1 MKKVII
7 PILVMASF
15 FAFSQNHPMNMPAM
29 KQGAKKES
37 NSPTRPKT
45 VSEHNSMQSNTL
57 PLSRI
62 IAQKLVKPTG
72 KIVEYDLYV
81 AEKEVNY
88 SGKKAIAIAINGG
101 IPGPTLRF
109 TEGDSAIVRVHNQ
122 LTMMTSVHWHGL
134 LLPNRQDGV
143 PFLTTP
149 PINAGETYTFQF
161 PIVQSGTYWY
171 HAHDLQE
178 QIGVYGAIV
187 IEPQKKSIKVD
198 KDIVLVLSEWTDES
212 PESILKNLKRRNEW
226 YSVRKNT
233 VQSLDRVIKN
243 KAVGA
248 YLKQSFNRMNPMDLS
263 DILYDKFLING
274 LNANSLED
282 LKPNERVRV
291 RVINAG
297 SSTYFHVNYA
307 GGAMEMVSA
316 DGVDVEPVK
325 VNHRLMGMG
334 ETYDFIL
341 TIPNDMAYEFRA
353 TAQDGS
359 GYASY
364 FLGKGMKMAAPA
376 IPKPNLY
383 EMTRA
388 MSSMNMGSDDMKGM
402 DMGETDKKS
411 PEMKG
416 MDMGKTDEKSP
427 DMKGMD
433 MGKTDEK
440 SPEMKGMDM
449 GKTDKKSTD
458 MKGMDMKSTKKKTKK
473 NSDMKAMDMKDME
486 TKHTDT
492 ERMDMGLG
500 EYYGIDYNILK
511 STEPIIFPTE
521 RPLREVKIK
530 LTGDMRR
537 YIWEINGKPVSR
549 ESTIMIRRGEIVR
562 FKLINTTMMFHP
574 MHLHGHFFRVLNSQG
589 EYSPIKHTV
598 NVAPME
604 SVTIEF
610 LADDEKNWFF
620 HCHLLYHMATGMAR
634 IVSYEG
640 DKPDADIALMTKQ
653 LKKSVDDNVFYF
665 WGTAEV
671 SVTNNYLNL
680 NYSNNRNAFIL
691 GGDANW
697 KGDYEID
704 LDYER
709 YLTKYFR
716 VFGGIDA
723 GNELFLRKPSG
734 DLGTNIDAKIIR
746 PVVGI
751 RYLLPFLIESE
762 VKFDSR
768 GNVRFQLS
776 GEQRLTRRLGL
787 GLQGQWL
794 VDGYTRLHV
803 DLDYILNKSLSLFAN
818 YDTRYKNA
826 GGGLSI
832 KF

>member
-1 MKKVII
+1 MKKVILS
-7 PILVMASF
+7 ILIMASAD
-15 FAFSQNHPMNMPAM
+15 AFSQNHQMPMPEM
-29 KQGAKKES
+29 KQGAKKEP
-37 NSPTRPKT
+37 NSSKPQKAA
-45 VSEHNSMQSNTL
+45 SERNAMKGNTL

-72 KIVEYDLYV
+72 KIVEYDLYISD
-81 AEKEVNY
+81 KEVNY
-88 SGKKAIAIAINGG
+88 SGKKSYGIAINGG

-122 LTMMTSVHWHGL
+122 LKEMTSIHWHGL

-149 PINAGETYTFQF
+149 PIDAGETYTFQF
-161 PIVQSGTYWY
+161 PILQSGTYWY

-178 QIGVYGAIV
+178 QIGVYGSIA
-187 IEPQKKSIKVD
+187 IEPQKPTIKVD

-212 PESILKNLKRRNEW
+212 PSSILKNLKRRNEW

-233 VQSLDRVIKN
+233 LQSLDRIIKN

-274 LNANSLED
+274 LNSSSLED

-297 SSTYFHVNYA
+297 SSSYFHVNYA

-316 DGVDVEPVK
+316 DGVDIEPVK

-364 FLGKGMKMAAPA
+364 FLGKGMKMAAPP

-402 DMGETDKKS
+402 DMGGS
-411 PEMKG
+411 
-416 MDMGKTDEKSP
+416 
-427 DMKGMD
+427 
-433 MGKTDEK
+433 
-440 SPEMKGMDM
+440 
-449 GKTDKKSTD
+449 
-458 MKGMDMKSTKKKTKK
+458 
-473 NSDMKAMDMKDME
+473 DMKDME
-486 TKHTDT
+486 TKNTKM
-492 ERMDMGLG
+492 ESMDMGLG

-511 STEPIIFPTE
+511 STEPIIFPKE
-521 RPLREVKIK
+521 RPVREVKLE

-549 ESTIMIRRGEIVR
+549 ESTIPIKKGEIVR

-574 MHLHGHFFRVLNSQG
+574 MHLHGHFFRVLNSQD

-640 DKPDADIALMTKQ
+640 DKPDADIALLTKQ
-653 LKKSVDDNVFYF
+653 LTKSVNDNVFYF

-671 SVTNNYLNL
+671 GVTNNYLNL
-680 NYSNNRNAFIL
+680 NYSNNRNAIIL

-734 DLGTNIDAKIIR
+734 DVGTNIDSKIIR

-776 GEQRLTRRLGL
+776 GEQRLTKRLGL

-794 VDGYTRLHV
+794 IEGYTRLHV
-803 DLDYILNKSLSLFAN
+803 DLDYILNKSFSLFAN

>member
-1 MKKVII
+1 MKKVILS
-7 PILVMASF
+7 ILVMASAD
-15 FAFSQNHPMNMPAM
+15 AFSQNHQMPMPEM

-37 NSPTRPKT
+37 NSSKPQK
-45 VSEHNSMQSNTL
+45 VASERNAMKGNTL

-72 KIVEYDLYV
+72 KIVEYDLYISD
-81 AEKEVNY
+81 KEVNY
-88 SGKKAIAIAINGG
+88 SGKKSYGIAINGG

-122 LTMMTSVHWHGL
+122 LKEMTSIHWHGL

-149 PINAGETYTFQF
+149 PIDAGETYTFQF
-161 PIVQSGTYWY
+161 PILQSGTYWY

-178 QIGVYGAIV
+178 QIGVYGSIA
-187 IEPQKKSIKVD
+187 IEPQKPTIKVD

-212 PESILKNLKRRNEW
+212 PSSILKNLKRRNEW

-233 VQSLDRVIKN
+233 LQSLDRIIKN

-274 LNANSLED
+274 LNSSSLED

-297 SSTYFHVNYA
+297 SSSYFHVNYA

-316 DGVDVEPVK
+316 DGVDIEPVK

-364 FLGKGMKMAAPA
+364 FLGKGMKMAAPP

-402 DMGETDKKS
+402 DMGDSDKKNTT
-411 PEMKG
+411 MKE
-416 MDMGKTDEKSP
+416 MDMKNTAKKNM

-433 MGKTDEK
+433 MGDN
-440 SPEMKGMDM
+440 
-449 GKTDKKSTD
+449 D
-458 MKGMDMKSTKKKTKK
+458 MKGMDMKNTKKKKVSMK
-473 NSDMKAMDMKDME
+473 SSGMKEMDMKDMDMKDME
-486 TKHTDT
+486 TKNTNV
-492 ERMDMGLG
+492 ESMDMGLG
-500 EYYGIDYNILK
+500 EYYDIDYNILK
-511 STEPIIFPTE
+511 STEPIIFPKE
-521 RPLREVKIK
+521 RPVREVKLE

-549 ESTIMIRRGEIVR
+549 ESTIPIKKGEIVR

-574 MHLHGHFFRVLNSQG
+574 MHLHGHFFRVLNSQD

-640 DKPDADIALMTKQ
+640 DKPDADIALLTKQ
-653 LKKSVDDNVFYF
+653 LTKSVNDNVFYF

-671 SVTNNYLNL
+671 GVTNNYLNL
-680 NYSNNRNAFIL
+680 NYSNNRNAIIL

-734 DLGTNIDAKIIR
+734 DVGTNIDSKIIR

-776 GEQRLTRRLGL
+776 GEQRLTKRLGL

-794 VDGYTRLHV
+794 IEGYTRLHV
-803 DLDYILNKSLSLFAN
+803 DLDYILNKSFSLFAN

>member
-1 MKKVII
+1 MVS
-7 PILVMASF
+7 VD
-15 FAFSQNHPMNMPAM
+15 AFSQNHPMNMPEM
-29 KQGAKKES
+29 KHGANKES
-37 NSPTRPKT
+37 NSSKLPKT
-45 VSEHNSMQSNTL
+45 SPDYNSMKDNKL

-62 IAQKLVKPTG
+62 IARKLVKPTG
-72 KIVEYDLYV
+72 NTVEYDLYIT
-81 AEKEVNY
+81 EKKVNY
-88 SGKKAIAIAINGG
+88 SGKKAMAIAINGG

-122 LTMMTSVHWHGL
+122 LNMMTSIHWHGL
-134 LLPNRQDGV
+134 LVPNRQDGV
-143 PFLTTP
+143 PFLNTP
-149 PINAGETYTFQF
+149 PINAGKTYTFQF
-161 PIVQSGTYWY
+161 PIIQSGTYWY

-178 QIGVYGAIV
+178 QIGVYGSIA
-187 IEPQKKSIKVD
+187 IEPQKPTIKVD

-212 PESILKNLKRRNEW
+212 PTSILKNLKRRNEW

-233 VQSLDRVIKN
+233 LQSLDRIIKN

-274 LNANSLED
+274 LNSSSLED

-297 SSTYFHVNYA
+297 SSSYFHVNYA

-316 DGVDVEPVK
+316 DGIDVTPVK

-383 EMTRA
+383 KMTRA

-402 DMGETDKKS
+402 DMGNANKKS
-411 PEMKG
+411 
-416 MDMGKTDEKSP
+416 D

-433 MGKTDEK
+433 MGSTNKK
-440 SPEMKGMDM
+440 SDDMKGMDM
-449 GKTDKKSTD
+449 GNTNKKSDDMKGMDMGNANKKSTSMKGMDMKNTKKIKKSTD
-458 MKGMDMKSTKKKTKK
+458 MKGMDMKETKTK
-473 NSDMKAMDMKDME
+473 NTDME
-486 TKHTDT
+486 S
-492 ERMDMGLG
+492 MDLGLG

-511 STEPIIFPTE
+511 STEPMVFPKE
-521 RPLREVKIK
+521 RPLREVKLE

-537 YIWEINGKPVSR
+537 YIWGINGKPVSR
-549 ESTIMIRRGEIVR
+549 ESTIMIERGEIIR
-562 FKLINTTMMFHP
+562 FKLVNTTMMFHP
-574 MHLHGHFFRVLNSQG
+574 MHLHGHFFRVLNNQG

-620 HCHLLYHMATGMAR
+620 HCHLLYHMAAGMAR
-634 IVSYEG
+634 IVSYGG

-653 LKKSVDDNVFYF
+653 LAKSVDDNIFYF
-665 WGTAEV
+665 WGTAEL

-734 DLGTNIDAKIIR
+734 DLGTNIDSKIIR
-746 PVVGI
+746 PVVGL

-794 VDGYTRLHV
+794 IDGYTRLHV
-803 DLDYILNKSLSLFAN
+803 DLDYILNKSFSLFAN

>member
-1 MKKVII
+1 
-7 PILVMASF
+7 MASAD
-15 FAFSQNHPMNMPAM
+15 AFSQNHQMSMPEM

-37 NSPTRPKT
+37 NLSKPQKAA
-45 VSEHNSMQSNTL
+45 SERNSMKGNTL

-72 KIVEYDLYV
+72 KIVEYDLYITD
-81 AEKEVNY
+81 KEVNY
-88 SGKKAIAIAINGG
+88 SGKKSYGIAINGG

-122 LTMMTSVHWHGL
+122 LKEMTSIHWHGL

-178 QIGVYGAIV
+178 QIGVYGSIA
-187 IEPQKKSIKVD
+187 IEPQKPTIKAD

-212 PESILKNLKRRNEW
+212 PLSILKNLKRRNEW

-233 VQSLDRVIKN
+233 LQSLDRIIKN

-274 LNANSLED
+274 LNSSSLED

-297 SSTYFHVNYA
+297 SSSYFHVNYA
-307 GGAMEMVSA
+307 GGAMEMISA
-316 DGVDVEPVK
+316 DGVDIEPVK

-364 FLGKGMKMAAPA
+364 FLGKGMKMAAPP

-402 DMGETDKKS
+402 DMGDSDKKNTTMKRMDMKNTDKKN
-411 PEMKG
+411 
-416 MDMGKTDEKSP
+416 T

-433 MGKTDEK
+433 MGDIDKKNTT
-440 SPEMKGMDM
+440 MKGMNT
-449 GKTDKKSTD
+449 KNTDKKNTG
-458 MKGMDMKSTKKKTKK
+458 MKE
-473 NSDMKAMDMKDME
+473 MDMKDIE
-486 TKHTDT
+486 TKNTKG
-492 ERMDMGLG
+492 ESMDMGLG

-511 STEPIIFPTE
+511 STEPIIFPKE
-521 RPLREVKIK
+521 RPVRQVKLE

-549 ESTIMIRRGEIVR
+549 ESTIPIKRGEIVR
-562 FKLINTTMMFHP
+562 FKLVNTTMMFHP
-574 MHLHGHFFRVLNSQG
+574 MHLHGHFFRVLNNQG

-598 NVAPME
+598 SVTPME

-610 LADDEKNWFF
+610 LADEEKNWFF
-620 HCHLLYHMATGMAR
+620 HCHLLYHLATGMAR

-640 DKPDADIALMTKQ
+640 DKPDADIALLTKQ
-653 LKKSVDDNVFYF
+653 LTKSVNDNVFYF

-671 SVTNNYLNL
+671 GVTNNYLNL
-680 NYSNNRNAFIL
+680 NYSNNRNAIIL

-716 VFGGIDA
+716 VFGGVDA

-734 DLGTNIDAKIIR
+734 DVGTNIDSKIIR
-746 PVVGI
+746 PVIGI
-751 RYLLPFLIESE
+751 RYLLPFLIDSE

-768 GNVRFQLS
+768 GNIRFQLS
-776 GEQRLTRRLGL
+776 GEQRLTKRLGL

-794 VDGYTRLHV
+794 IDGYTRLHV
-803 DLDYILNKSLSLFAN
+803 DLDYILNKSFSLFAN

>member
-1 MKKVII
+1 MNRGNLSTNQSLGHTMKKII
-7 PILVMASF
+7 ISMLIVASF
-15 FAFSQNHPMNMPAM
+15 DAFSQNHSMNMPEM

-37 NSPTRPKT
+37 NFSKLPKT
-45 VSEHNSMQSNTL
+45 SPEYNSMKGNTL

-62 IAQKLVKPTG
+62 IAQKLVKSTG
-72 KIVEYDLYV
+72 KTVEYDLYV
-81 AEKEVNY
+81 TEKEVNY
-88 SGKKAIAIAINGG
+88 SGKKAMAITLNGG

-122 LTMMTSVHWHGL
+122 LNMMTSIHWHGL

-178 QIGVYGAIV
+178 QIGVYGSIA
-187 IEPQKKSIKVD
+187 IEPQKPTIKVD
-198 KDIVLVLSEWTDES
+198 KDVVLVLSEWTDES
-212 PESILKNLKRRNEW
+212 SASILKNLKRRNEW
-226 YSVRKNT
+226 YPVRKNT
-233 VQSLDRVIKN
+233 LQSLDRIIKN

-274 LNANSLED
+274 LNSSSLED
-282 LKPNERVRV
+282 LKPNERVRL

-297 SSTYFHVNYA
+297 SSSYFHVNYA

-316 DGVDVEPVK
+316 DGIDIAPVK
-325 VNHRLMGMG
+325 VKHRLMGMG

-383 EMTRA
+383 KMTRA

-402 DMGETDKKS
+402 DMGNANKKS
-411 PEMKG
+411 DDMNG
-416 MDMGKTDEKSP
+416 MNMGSAN
-427 DMKGMD
+427 
-433 MGKTDEK
+433 
-440 SPEMKGMDM
+440 
-449 GKTDKKSTD
+449 KKSTD
-458 MKGMDMKSTKKKTKK
+458 MKGMDMKNTKKIKK
-473 NSDMKAMDMKDME
+473 STNMKGMDMKETETKNTDME
-486 TKHTDT
+486 G
-492 ERMDMGLG
+492 MDMGLG

-511 STEPIIFPTE
+511 STEPIIFPKE
-521 RPLREVKIK
+521 RPLREVKLE

-537 YIWEINGKPVSR
+537 YIWGINGKPISR
-549 ESTIMIRRGEIVR
+549 ESTIMIERGEIVR
-562 FKLINTTMMFHP
+562 FKLVNTTMMFHP

-620 HCHLLYHMATGMAR
+620 HCHLLYHMAAGMAR
-634 IVSYEG
+634 IVSYGG

-653 LKKSVDDNVFYF
+653 LMKSVDDNVFYF
-665 WGTAEV
+665 WGTAELG
-671 SVTNNYLNL
+671 VTNNYLNL
-680 NYSNNRNAFIL
+680 NYSNNRNAFIF

-787 GLQGQWL
+787 GLRGQWL
-794 VDGYTRLHV
+794 IDGYTRLHV
-803 DLDYILNKSLSLFAN
+803 DLDYILSKNFSLFAN